1 MRTKRLAV
9 RIAAIVLCLLIPFS
23 VLGEGSARHVEENG
37 KIIETV
43 WEDGNGNPV
52 NGPEG
57 YYAVRYTYKAGN
69 NIYEAYFDAEGNP
82 CRSLSGCYGRRV
94 MKDGNGNI
102 LEIEYLD
109 ENGGRM
115 LNNRGYGMVNISY
128 FGFGAER
135 NIFYYGLGKKQ
146 IMVPSLGYASIV
158 YEYSNKTMT
167 ARTFRD
173 ENGKPVDGADGYAV
187 MKQKL
192 NKRFQVISIRY
203 DHADGSPAIGP
214 DGWFRCVRD
223 RDDNG
228 RLLSVKYY
236 DTNMQLIDR
245 GAGYAWEGYE
255 WEGDD
260 TVKVTR
266 YDLQDQPVA
275 DAAGVTATVRE
286 MKDGLVVKESFLDRD
301 GKRANNSLGVGAVVY
316 GYDGQ
321 GSLVKVTYQDTEG
334 KPAVCRDGYAGYRDE
349 KDGDGATVS
358 RTFLGP
364 EGTPAETAGGYS
376 EIRYFYDDA
385 KTLTSAKYYDL
396 AGKQVRSE

>member
-1 MRTKRLAV
+1 M
-9 RIAAIVLCLLIPFS
+9 
-23 VLGEGSARHVEENG
+23 
-37 KIIETV
+37 
-43 WEDGNGNPV
+43 
-52 NGPEG
+52 
-57 YYAVRYTYKAGN
+57 
-69 NIYEAYFDAEGNP
+69 
-82 CRSLSGCYGRRV
+82 
-94 MKDGNGNI
+94 
-102 LEIEYLD
+102 
-109 ENGGRM
+109 
-115 LNNRGYGMVNISY
+115 
-128 FGFGAER
+128 
-135 NIFYYGLGKKQ
+135 
-146 IMVPSLGYASIV
+146 
-158 YEYSNKTMT
+158 
-167 ARTFRD
+167 
-173 ENGKPVDGADGYAV
+173 
-187 MKQKL
+187 
-192 NKRFQVISIRY
+192 
-203 DHADGSPAIGP
+203 
-214 DGWFRCVRD
+214 
-223 RDDNG
+223 
-228 RLLSVKYY
+228 KYY

-396 AGKQVRSE
+396 AGQQVRSE